1 MQCSIVRGATMAE
14 RQYSMQRYKVGTRSQ
29 RPQEQR
35 TMSENIARGSEMT
48 GSSSPSALAA
58 AVRATRWRDAL
69 GLVRADRLAPELGPT
84 DLVAGSPEK
93 PLARDDTLRNAAP
106 PHEEKPSH
114 SVCVGGGGAEPRQAA
129 RFGVRTPT

>member
-1 MQCSIVRGATMAE
+1 MQSSIVRGATMAE

-58 AVRATRWRDAL
+58 AVRVTRLRGILVTAL
-69 GLVRADRLAPELGPT
+69 GLDGAAPLVPELGPT
-84 DLVAGSPEK
+84 DLAADSPEK
-93 PLARDDTLRNAAP
+93 P
-106 PHEEKPSH
+106 
-114 SVCVGGGGAEPRQAA
+114 
-129 RFGVRTPT
+129 